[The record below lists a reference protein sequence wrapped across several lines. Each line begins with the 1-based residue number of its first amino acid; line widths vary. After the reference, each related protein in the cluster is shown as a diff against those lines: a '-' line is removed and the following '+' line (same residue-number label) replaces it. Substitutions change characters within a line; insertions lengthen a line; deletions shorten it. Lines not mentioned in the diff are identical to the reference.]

1 MLKIKSKKLS
11 GKISDNRLAF
21 GAAALG
27 LGAGV
32 LAFCT
37 NAGVFSTVTANVI
50 AATIVGIGTV
60 AGAGLGAVAL
70 GAGAAIIVSNVSGKK
85 NEGFA
90 GLTMGW
96 AAGVLGAATGAVL
109 GAPTGFIASDNLMED
124 NFRQAATQVSN
135 LETVAFYQPARLQV
149 VAQEQ
154 EENTDPNTQEPDS
167 QEPNVEEP
175 EEEDKFSWAKPP
187 IGAIGIHAVYTYWL
201 DSRFEQPKMLH
212 ADYDGT
218 EPLIDYK
225 RNPLYAP
232 KLIA

>member
-70 GAGAAIIVSNVSGKK
+70 GAGAAIIVSNISGKK

-96 AAGVLGAATGAVL
+96 AAGVIGAAAGAIL

-124 NFRQAATQVSN
+124 NFTQTATQVSI
-135 LETVAFYQPARLQV
+135 LETTAFYQPARLQV

-154 EENTDPNTQEPDS
+154 EENTDPNTQEPNL
-167 QEPNVEEP
+167 QEP

-187 IGAIGIHAVYTYWL
+187 IGAVGIHAVYTYWL
-201 DSRFEQPKMLH
+201 DSRFEQPKILH

-218 EPLIDYK
+218 DPLIDYK
-225 RNPLYAP
+225 RNPLNAP

>member
-60 AGAGLGAVAL
+60 TGAGLGAVAL

-96 AAGVLGAATGAVL
+96 AAGVIGAAAGAIL
-109 GAPTGFIASDNLMED
+109 GAPAGFIASDNLMED
-124 NFRQAATQVSN
+124 NFRQTATQVSN
-135 LETVAFYQPARLQV
+135 LETTAFYQPTSLQV
-149 VAQEQ
+149 IAQEQ
-154 EENTDPNTQEPDS
+154 DENTDTNT

-175 EEEDKFSWAKPP
+175 EEEDKFAWTTPP
-187 IGAIGIHAVYTYWL
+187 LGAQAHYAVLRYLVL
-201 DSRFEQPKMLH
+201 DRFVQPKILH
-212 ADYDGT
+212 ADYDGAD
-218 EPLIDYK
+218 PLIDDK
-225 RNPLYAP
+225 RNPLNTP